1 MLRKRVETSHDGG
14 VGDEDGGDVI
24 LDSPSKENA
33 KDPQLHEEPAPPA
46 APPAATPVQVSAH
59 QISAATVVNSSPP
72 VLRGP
77 SPESSSILSQPVRVD
92 EDGLEHAQAVVSTL
106 VAQLVE
112 DEDQPK
118 SSPSPPNPQL
128 NLIMDQ
134 WFYRLNRYLLIS
146 FVLFFCFNC
155 VNFLCCV
162 PVWCEAEIHRV
173 KCKVRLQ
180 RLK

>member
-77 SPESSSILSQPVRVD
+77 SPESSSMLSQPNLRVD

-118 SSPSPPNPQL
+118 PSPSPPNPQL
-128 NLIMDQ
+128 NLSMDQ
-134 WFYRLNRYLLIS
+134 WFYRLNPYLLIS
-146 FVLFFCFNC
+146 LVLFCFNG

-162 PVWCEAEIHRV
+162 LLWCEAEIHRV